1 MMTLGRRSFERLVQQ
16 AMEELPEEFA
26 ARLENVA
33 VVVEDEPDAHD
44 LRAVGLDPEVDADE
58 LFGLYLGTPLIER
71 EAAYSGLPDRIEI
84 YMGPIL
90 RSCRTPHDVV
100 REIKKTVVHELGHHF
115 GLADEEMPY

>member
-16 AMEELPEEFA
+16 ALEELPEEFA

-33 VVVEDEPDAHD
+33 VVVEDEPDPHD
-44 LRAVGLDPEVDADE
+44 LRAVGLDPEVDE
-58 LFGLYLGTPLIER
+58 LLGLYLGTPLTER